1 MKNIEKLGLKAQT
14 FMPFEAWKP
23 TEVSWQAASNFLTE
37 PEVELGLQ
45 ELLDYVAPYFEAH
58 MLCL

>member
-1 MKNIEKLGLKAQT
+1 
-14 FMPFEAWKP
+14 MPFEAWKP

>member
-1 MKNIEKLGLKAQT
+1 
-14 FMPFEAWKP
+14 MPFEAWKP
-23 TEVSWQAASNFLTE
+23 TEVSWQAASNFLPE

-58 MLCL
+58 ILCLSGVHQLYKPYRAL